1 MAGSNHTP
9 IKPVHRARL
18 DNIAVVLHRPHF
30 PENIGA
36 VARACKNMGIFHL
49 IVVDPLDC
57 DLTRI
62 LKMATHAS
70 EDVVANMEVY
80 DDLAEALG
88 PFNYIVGTT
97 ARRGSQRRTVMNPRE
112 VARELIPISQNNRIA
127 LLFGP
132 ENRGLANRELK
143 LCHTL
148 VTIPTSEFA
157 SLNLAQAVMIML
169 YEIFTASAEF
179 PPDFVPRLASSF
191 ELEAM
196 YDHLSRTLAKIH
208 FINPENPEYW
218 MMNIRRFFSRMQLR
232 ARDVKI
238 IRGICRQIEW
248 YCEERVE
255 RLLRE
260 AGVNR
265 VDPEGDCEDR
275 FFGGE

>member
-1 MAGSNHTP
+1 MKQEKIS
-9 IKPVHRARL
+9 IKPFHKARL
-18 DNIAVVLHRPHF
+18 EHFAVVLHRPHF

-36 VARACKNMGIFHL
+36 VARACKNMGVYRL

-70 EDVVANMEVY
+70 EDVVANMEIY
-80 DDLAEALG
+80 NDLPDALAS
-88 PFNYIVGTT
+88 FHYIVGTT
-97 ARRGSQRRTVMNPRE
+97 ARRGSQRRTVTNPRE
-112 VARELIPISQNNRIA
+112 IAQELIAISRNNNIA

-132 ENRGLANRELK
+132 ENRGLANTELK

-148 VTIPTSEFA
+148 VTIPTAEFA
-157 SLNLAQAVMIML
+157 SLNLAQAVMIIL
-169 YEIFTASAEF
+169 YEIFTNSAEF
-179 PPDFVPRLASSF
+179 PPEFVPRLASSV

-196 YDHLSRTLAKIH
+196 YNHLSQSLAKIH

-248 YCEERVE
+248 YCEKR
-255 RLLRE
+255 
-260 AGVNR
+260 VNR
-265 VDPEGDCEDR
+265 HLRKVGNNLEVEKGYYPTRD
-275 FFGGE
+275 